1 MQFEF
6 PPKLCWMEPIGVG
19 LPRLRPLFPVLF
31 PTIAKMTPLLM
42 TVLGFAVP
50 IPILVIATLIM
61 IHLILRSRYDFL
73 CSRRLAQCTVNNA
86 NRK

>member
-19 LPRLRPLFPVLF
+19 LPRLRPFFPVLF

-61 IHLILRSRYDFL
+61 IHLILRSRYI
-73 CSRRLAQCTVNNA
+73 RLFV
-86 NRK
+86 